1 MATIRSQ
8 MVLNDG
14 ISGVLRKINTALNT
28 TLNAFEQVQR
38 ASGRAVD
45 TAQIQAARAALVQAN
60 REVDEMAE
68 GYRRAAEQEEILNK
82 GLRNGTNA
90 AGGLLG
96 KVKGIVATLA
106 AGAGIKALLGLS
118 DKLTSTTARLSFLV
132 DDGGSVDE
140 LEQKIMASAQRSRAA
155 YLDTASAIASMGANA
170 GRAFESNDELI
181 AFMEQVNKQF
191 VIGGATAEG
200 QSAAMLQ
207 LTQAMAAGALR
218 GEELNSILE
227 NAPGIARAIES
238 YMGVAEGSIKSYAE
252 EGLITAD
259 VVKNALLSVADETN
273 AKFESM
279 PMTWAQICTKMQNTA
294 LAAFEPVL
302 TRLNQV
308 ANSAQFN
315 TVIDGAINGL
325 AMLASVATGVL
336 DLLINGAS
344 FVVDNWSWISP
355 IVYGLVAAFIAY
367 NAVALITN
375 GINAAMALAEGVKA
389 AALMMSTGA
398 TFAQTAAQ
406 YGLNAALLACPITWI
421 VVLVIALVAAIYAAC
436 SAIAKFTGIANSG
449 FGVICGGINVVVQF
463 FVNLGLT
470 IANIALGIWNALG
483 ACAQNIGIAFGNVIS
498 GVQAWF
504 YNLLSTALTVVAGIC
519 EALNKLPF
527 VDFDYSGI
535 TNAASDY
542 AAKAAE
548 ASGNIQDFVSIGD
561 AFNEGMS
568 TFDTWQDGWVG
579 DAFNA
584 GANWGDGVASG
595 ISDAVGGLFDMDLGA
610 ATDYGAS
617 GLGTG
622 GYGDFAMDDL
632 LGNTGQTAANTGAAA
647 DALSTSTEEL
657 EYLRDIAERDAIN
670 RFTTAEVR
678 IDMTG
683 ISKNNRP
690 GLENQG
696 FGRFFP
702 FFPLYSFITSL
713 IKPSMRWALSCLIC
727 SVKWAYLSRVKAAVA
742 WPRLLWMVFISS
754 PARIALTA

>member
-14 ISGVLRKINTALNT
+14 ISGVLMKMNRALNT

-45 TAQIQAARAALVQAN
+45 ATQIQAARAALVQAN
-60 REVDEMAE
+60 NEVEQMAE
-68 GYRRAAEQEEILNK
+68 GYRRAAEQEEVLNR
-82 GLRNGTNA
+82 GLRNGNSA

-106 AGAGIKALLGLS
+106 AGAGLKALTGLS
-118 DKLTSTTARLSFLV
+118 DKLTSTTARLSFMV
-132 DDGGSVDE
+132 DDGGSVDA
-140 LEQKIMASAQRSRAA
+140 LEQKIMASAQRSRSY
-155 YLDTASAIASMGANA
+155 YLDTAFAIASMGSNA
-170 GRAFESNDELI
+170 GRAFGNNDELI
-181 AFMEQVNKQF
+181 GFMELINKSF
-191 VIGGATAEG
+191 VIGGASAEG

-227 NAPGIARAIES
+227 NAPSIARAIES
-238 YMGVAEGSIKSYAE
+238 YMGIAEGSIKQYAE
-252 EGLITAD
+252 EGLVTAG
-259 VVKNALLSVADETN
+259 VVKNAMFASADEIN

-279 PMTWAQICTKMQNTA
+279 PMTWAQIATKMQNTA
-294 LAAFEPVL
+294 LAAFDPVL

-315 TVIDGAINGL
+315 TVINGAINGL
-325 AMLASVATGVL
+325 AMLATVATGVL

-344 FVVDNWSWISP
+344 FVVENWSWISP

-375 GINAAMALAEGVKA
+375 GINGIMALAEGVKA

-398 TFAQTAAQ
+398 TFAATAAQ

-483 ACAQNIGIAFGNVIS
+483 ACAQNIGIAFGNVIA
-498 GVQAWF
+498 GVQSWF
-504 YNLLSTALTVVAGIC
+504 YNLLSTVLTVVAGIC

-527 VDFDYSGI
+527 VEFDYSGI

-548 ASGNIQDFVSIGD
+548 ASGNIQDFVSVGD

-568 TFDTWQDGWVG
+568 TFETWQDGWAG
-579 DAFNA
+579 DAFDA
-584 GANWGDGVASG
+584 GANWGDGVAAG
-595 ISDAVGGLFDMDLGA
+595 VSDAIGGLFDMDLGA
-610 ATDYGAS
+610 ATDYGT
-617 GLGTG
+617 GMGDLGG
-622 GYGDFAMDDL
+622 FALDDIA
-632 LGNTGQTAANTGAAA
+632 GNTGETAANTGAAA
-647 DALSTSTEEL
+647 DALTATTEEL

-670 RFTTAEVR
+670 RFTTAEVK

-683 ISKNNRP
+683 MTNRIEGGADLDGVISV
-690 GLENQG
+690 LTDG
-696 FGRFFP
+696 F
-702 FFPLYSFITSL
+702 TE
-713 IKPSMRWALSCLIC
+713 AL
-727 SVKWAYLSRVKAAVA
+727 
-742 WPRLLWMVFISS
+742 
-754 PARIALTA
+754 LTAAEGVHA

>member
-45 TAQIQAARAALVQAN
+45 TAEIQAARAALVQAN
-60 REVDEMAE
+60 AQVDQMAE
-68 GYRRAAEQEEILNK
+68 GYHRAAEQEEILNK

-90 AGGLLG
+90 ADGLLG

-106 AGAGIKALLGLS
+106 AGAGAKALLGLS

-683 ISKNNRP
+683 MTNRIEGGADLDGIIST
-690 GLENQG
+690 LTDG
-696 FGRFFP
+696 F
-702 FFPLYSFITSL
+702 TE
-713 IKPSMRWALSCLIC
+713 AL
-727 SVKWAYLSRVKAAVA
+727 
-742 WPRLLWMVFISS
+742 
-754 PARIALTA
+754 LTAAEGVHA

>member
-45 TAQIQAARAALVQAN
+45 TAQIQAARAALVEAN
-60 REVDEMAE
+60 REVDDMAE
-68 GYRRAAEQEEILNK
+68 GYRRAAQQEEVLNK
-82 GLRNGTNA
+82 GLRNGTSA
-90 AGGLLG
+90 ADGLLG

-106 AGAGIKALLGLS
+106 AGAGAKALLGLS

-315 TVIDGAINGL
+315 TVINGAINGL
-325 AMLASVATGVL
+325 AMLATVATGVL
-336 DLLINGAS
+336 DLLINGAA

-389 AALMMSTGA
+389 AALMMSTEA

-548 ASGNIQDFVSIGD
+548 ASGNIQDFVSVGD

-568 TFDTWQDGWVG
+568 TFDTWQNGWVG

-683 ISKNNRP
+683 MTNRIEGGADLDGVIST
-690 GLENQG
+690 LTDG
-696 FGRFFP
+696 F
-702 FFPLYSFITSL
+702 TE
-713 IKPSMRWALSCLIC
+713 AL
-727 SVKWAYLSRVKAAVA
+727 
-742 WPRLLWMVFISS
+742 
-754 PARIALTA
+754 LTAAEGVHA

>member
-14 ISGVLRKINTALNT
+14 ISGVLMKMNRALNT

-45 TAQIQAARAALVQAN
+45 ATQIQAARAALVQAN
-60 REVDEMAE
+60 NEVEQMAE
-68 GYRRAAEQEEILNK
+68 GYRRAAEQEEVLNR
-82 GLRNGTNA
+82 GLRNGNSA

-106 AGAGIKALLGLS
+106 AGAGLKALTGLS
-118 DKLTSTTARLSFLV
+118 DKLTSTTARLSFMV
-132 DDGGSVDE
+132 DDGGSVDA
-140 LEQKIMASAQRSRAA
+140 LEQKIMASAQRSRSY
-155 YLDTASAIASMGANA
+155 YLDTASAIASMGSNA
-170 GRAFESNDELI
+170 GRAFGNNDELI
-181 AFMEQVNKQF
+181 GFMELINKSF
-191 VIGGATAEG
+191 VIGGASAEG

-227 NAPGIARAIES
+227 NAPSIARAIES
-238 YMGVAEGSIKSYAE
+238 YMGIAEGSIKQYAE
-252 EGLITAD
+252 EGLVTAE
-259 VVKNALLSVADETN
+259 VVKNAMFASADEIN

-279 PMTWAQICTKMQNTA
+279 PMTWGQIATKMQNTA
-294 LAAFEPVL
+294 LAAFDPVL

-315 TVIDGAINGL
+315 TVINGAINGL
-325 AMLASVATGVL
+325 VMLATVATGVL

-344 FVVDNWSWISP
+344 FVVENWSWISP

-375 GINAAMALAEGVKA
+375 GINGIMALA
-389 AALMMSTGA
+389 
-398 TFAQTAAQ
+398 TFAATAAQ

-449 FGVICGGINVVVQF
+449 FGVIAGGINVVIQF

-470 IANIALGIWNALG
+470 VANIALGIWNALG
-483 ACAQNIGIAFGNVIS
+483 ACAQNIGIAFGNVIA
-498 GVQAWF
+498 GVQSWF

-527 VDFDYSGI
+527 VEFDYSGI

-548 ASGNIQDFVSIGD
+548 ASGNMQDFVSVGD

-568 TFDTWQDGWVG
+568 TFETWQDGWVG
-579 DAFNA
+579 DAFDA
-584 GANWGDGVASG
+584 GANWGDGVAAG
-595 ISDAVGGLFDMDLGA
+595 VSDAIGGLFDMDLGA
-610 ATDYGAS
+610 ATDYG
-617 GLGTG
+617 TG
-622 GYGDFAMDDL
+622 MGNFALDDIADY
-632 LGNTGQTAANTGAAA
+632 TGQTAANTGAAA

-657 EYLRDIAERDAIN
+657 AYLRDIAERDAIN
-670 RFTTAEVR
+670 RFTTAEVK

-683 ISKNNRP
+683 MTNRIEGGADLDGVISV
-690 GLENQG
+690 LTDG
-696 FGRFFP
+696 F
-702 FFPLYSFITSL
+702 TE
-713 IKPSMRWALSCLIC
+713 AL
-727 SVKWAYLSRVKAAVA
+727 
-742 WPRLLWMVFISS
+742 
-754 PARIALTA
+754 LTAAEGVHA

>member
-45 TAQIQAARAALVQAN
+45 TAQIQAARAALVEAN
-60 REVDEMAE
+60 REVDDMAE
-68 GYRRAAEQEEILNK
+68 GYRRAAQQEEVLNK
-82 GLRNGTNA
+82 GLRNGMSA
-90 AGGLLG
+90 ADGLLG

-106 AGAGIKALLGLS
+106 AGAGAKALLGLS

-406 YGLNAALLACPITWI
+406 YGLNAALAACPITWI
-421 VVLVIALVAAIYAAC
+421 VVAVIALVAAIYAAC

-449 FGVICGGINVVVQF
+449 FGVIAGGINVVIQF
-463 FVNLGLT
+463 FVNLSLT
-470 IANIALGIWNALG
+470 VANIALGIWNALG
-483 ACAQNIGIAFGNVIS
+483 ACAQNIGIAFSNVIS

-527 VDFDYSGI
+527 VEFDYSGI

-548 ASGNIQDFVSIGD
+548 ASGNIQDFVSVGD

-610 ATDYGAS
+610 ATDYGAG

-683 ISKNNRP
+683 MTNRIEGGADLDGVIST
-690 GLENQG
+690 LTDG
-696 FGRFFP
+696 F
-702 FFPLYSFITSL
+702 TE
-713 IKPSMRWALSCLIC
+713 AL
-727 SVKWAYLSRVKAAVA
+727 
-742 WPRLLWMVFISS
+742 
-754 PARIALTA
+754 LTAAEGVHA

>member
-1 MATIRSQ
+1 

-45 TAQIQAARAALVQAN
+45 TAQIQAARAALVEAN
-60 REVDEMAE
+60 REVDDMAE
-68 GYRRAAEQEEILNK
+68 GYRRAAQQEEVLNK
-82 GLRNGTNA
+82 GLRNGTSA
-90 AGGLLG
+90 ADGLLG

-106 AGAGIKALLGLS
+106 AGAGAKALLGLS

-595 ISDAVGGLFDMDLGA
+595 ISDAVGGLFDMDLGT

-683 ISKNNRP
+683 MTNRIEGGADLDGVIST
-690 GLENQG
+690 LTDG
-696 FGRFFP
+696 F
-702 FFPLYSFITSL
+702 TE
-713 IKPSMRWALSCLIC
+713 AL
-727 SVKWAYLSRVKAAVA
+727 
-742 WPRLLWMVFISS
+742 
-754 PARIALTA
+754 LTAAEGVHA

>member
-118 DKLTSTTARLSFLV
+118 DKMTSTTARLNFLV
-132 DDGGSVDE
+132 DDGGSVE
-140 LEQKIMASAQRSRAA
+140 ALEQKIMASAQRSRSA

-170 GRAFESNDELI
+170 GSAFESNDELI
-181 AFMEQVNKQF
+181 AFMEQINKQF

-238 YMGVAEGSIKSYAE
+238 YMGIAEGSIKQYAE
-252 EGLITAD
+252 QGLITAE
-259 VVKNALLSVADETN
+259 VVKNAMFAAADETN

-279 PMTWAQICTKMQNTA
+279 PLTWAQIATKMQNTA
-294 LAAFEPVL
+294 LAAFDPVL
-302 TRLNQV
+302 TQLNQV

-315 TVIDGAINGL
+315 TVINGAINGL
-325 AMLASVATGVL
+325 AMLATVATGVL
-336 DLLINGAS
+336 DLLINGAA

-367 NAVALITN
+367 NA
-375 GINAAMALAEGVKA
+375 
-389 AALMMSTGA
+389 
-398 TFAQTAAQ
+398 
-406 YGLNAALLACPITWI
+406 ALLACPITRI

-483 ACAQNIGIAFGNVIS
+483 ACAQNIGIAFSNVIS

-527 VDFDYSGI
+527 VEFDYSGI

-548 ASGNIQDFVSIGD
+548 ASGNIQDFVSVGD

-568 TFDTWQDGWVG
+568 TFDTWQNGWVG

-610 ATDYGAS
+610 ATDYGAG

-683 ISKNNRP
+683 MTNRIEGGADLDGVIST
-690 GLENQG
+690 LTDG
-696 FGRFFP
+696 F
-702 FFPLYSFITSL
+702 TE
-713 IKPSMRWALSCLIC
+713 AL
-727 SVKWAYLSRVKAAVA
+727 
-742 WPRLLWMVFISS
+742 
-754 PARIALTA
+754 LTAAEGVHA